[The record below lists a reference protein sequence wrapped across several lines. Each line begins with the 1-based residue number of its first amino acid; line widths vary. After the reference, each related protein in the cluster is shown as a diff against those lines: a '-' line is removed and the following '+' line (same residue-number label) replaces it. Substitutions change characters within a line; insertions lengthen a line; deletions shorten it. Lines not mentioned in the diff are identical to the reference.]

1 MNSKKKTIKIIIGYM
16 IFSVIISITNSCGG
30 NPDYYRLTSISSQL
44 LKITGLK
51 TVGSAQ
57 IKSYSVE
64 RINNLED
71 TLQIRFD
78 SVGIEI
84 NTEKLLAQS
93 TIMQNNYLG
102 IQSAYALEKKV
113 EYEKIV
119 DVIITSNKAYNSLY
133 PAGANL
139 KGIFMLSEQHY
150 VTGASVDAFLQRY
163 DAGVPIV
170 LYKLLFAP
178 DKEEVHTIK
187 IKYITENNCEYE
199 TVVKNLL
206 ILK

>member
-1 MNSKKKTIKIIIGYM
+1 MNSKKTIKIIIAYT
-16 IFSVIISITNSCGG
+16 IFYVIISITNSCGG

-71 TLQIRFD
+71 TLKIRFD

-84 NTEKLLAQS
+84 STEKLLAQS

-102 IQSAYALEKKV
+102 VQSAYALTKAV

-119 DVIITSNKAYNSLY
+119 DVIITSNKDYNPIY

-139 KGIFMLSEQHY
+139 KEIFILSEQHY
-150 VTGASVDAFLQRY
+150 ITGASVDNFLQRY

-178 DKEEVHTIK
+178 DKEDVHTIK
-187 IKYITENNCEYE
+187 IKYITENNREYE
-199 TVVKNLL
+199 AVVKNLL